1 MRTGWLSAIAAI
13 QKRRSDTLDHSPFTG
28 PAAQAGCL
36 SLDTFVW
43 SRSAH
48 PSATSNLRPKSGP
61 LRRGIGPGGHDF
73 YSWAARASRSRRR
86 SLPPRRP
93 RRRRPQHPGIRNASL
108 SRSPSRKLRITSS
121 TWPQICEI
129 TWTPA
134 ERRAT
139 SSGQEIAPQMSTSA
153 GSWATCR
160 ARLVG
165 SVVVK
170 LTSRRPTSWVSATS
184 MSKRFSATSKTGETR
199 LCHWGIAILINF
211 VRHNQRASRAIHPF
225 IPISV
230 SNIRFYSFM
239 PLGVMMDRKL
249 HCAINSPMSGLQ
261 NA

>member
-13 QKRRSDTLDHSPFTG
+13 QKRRSDTSDHSPFTG
-28 PAAQAGCL
+28 PAAQTSCLARHFRVVEVGTPLSDLEPSPGVRPPEAG
-36 SLDTFVW
+36 
-43 SRSAH
+43 SRPA
-48 PSATSNLRPKSGP
+48 
-61 LRRGIGPGGHDF
+61 GGHNF

-134 ERRAT
+134 ERRAS

-184 MSKRFSATSKTGETR
+184 TSKSFSATSKTGETR
-199 LCHWGIAILINF
+199 LCHWGIAILINSS
-211 VRHNQRASRAIHPF
+211 RHNQRASRAIHPF
-225 IPISV
+225 ITISV
-230 SNIRFYSFM
+230 YNIRSYSSM
-239 PLGVMMDRKL
+239 ALGFMMDRKL
-249 HCAINSPMSGLQ
+249 HCAINRPMSGLQ